1 MIRFN
6 DFMDS
11 VKDLG
16 WNLLSLSLLLIP
28 LGIVYA
34 IGQLVYV
41 GYQTDKLYITMPI
54 VGIILIAIGVMVLK
68 LKVNHSKETQCP

>member
-6 DFMDS
+6 DLMDS

-16 WNLLSLSLLLIP
+16 WNLLFWSLLLIP
-28 LGIVYA
+28 FGILYA

-41 GYQTDKLYITMPI
+41 GYQTDKLYMTMPI
-54 VGIILIAIGVMVLK
+54 VGVILIAIGVMVLK
-68 LKVNHSKETQCP
+68 LKLNHSKETKCW

>member
-6 DFMDS
+6 DLMDS

-16 WNLLSLSLLLIP
+16 WNLLFWSLLLIP

-41 GYQTDKLYITMPI
+41 GYQTDKLYMTMPI
-54 VGIILIAIGVMVLK
+54 VGVILIAIGVMVLK
-68 LKVNHSKETQCP
+68 LKLNHSKETKCW